1 MSIINKTSATKTN
14 YLVCVNN
21 EKYSEVALHFA
32 TKLAQS
38 NNGSVTI
45 LHVIEPAD
53 YQSFGGVA
61 AAMRSEQIQETEK
74 LLDYL
79 SQKVREWSNIT
90 PCLLATEGVIE
101 NEIISVVKNDSS
113 INMLIVGAASSSSSK
128 SKILP
133 PLVASLGSKLSIPM
147 LIVPGNMTDQKIEE
161 LT

>member
-1 MSIINKTSATKTN
+1 MSVINKTSATKTN
-14 YLVCVNN
+14 YLVCVNS
-21 EKYSEVALHFA
+21 EKYSETALHFA
-32 TKLAQS
+32 AKLAKN

-79 SQKVREWSNIT
+79 SQKVRDWSNIT
-90 PCLLATEGVIE
+90 PCLLATEGIIE
-101 NEIISVVKNDSS
+101 NEIIAAVKNDPS
-113 INMLIVGAASSSSSK
+113 INMLVVGVASSSSSK

-133 PLVASLGSKLSIPM
+133 PLVSSLGSKLSIPL
-147 LIVPGNMTDQKIEE
+147 LIVPGNMTKTKIDE